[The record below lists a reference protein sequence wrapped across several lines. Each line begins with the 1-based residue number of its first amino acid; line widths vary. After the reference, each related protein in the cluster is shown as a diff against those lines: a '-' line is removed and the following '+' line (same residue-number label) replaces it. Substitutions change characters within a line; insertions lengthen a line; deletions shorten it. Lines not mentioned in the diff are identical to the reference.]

1 MEKIIY
7 SKYSNDRRRAFAIR
21 TDICV
26 AEDGQKCVYKS
37 ALFPE
42 GKKHMEM
49 MYQHYIDLCKIWAGT
64 GFEVVECRKTEEMGI
79 RFEYLDGKTLD
90 VLLDQLLEEN
100 RMEELENILLD
111 YVKKINNYSSGQ
123 LFVSS
128 DSFEHVFGKVD
139 LPSDLKSA
147 LVTNVDMIV
156 SNAFVVENGYKVID
170 HEWVFDFPIPAN
182 YVIFRVLYYY
192 MNSSSRRQVL
202 NARNLYEKANITKEE
217 MEVYIQMEKTF
228 QQYIL
233 GDRVKYNDFYSTIS
247 PGIEAGVNKF
257 KGVYVN
263 NLSKTDRMLHVFYSE
278 NEDMGEKDS
287 VYIRLRDESSVHA
300 ALEIDSRVRVIR
312 LDPGEHA
319 CVVEVKSLMYN
330 GKSIFQDSISGNW
343 NWRKG
348 WKFYFATTD
357 PQLIFNVCGGG
368 MLEVEMSIYQVSDMA
383 ADILGNEF
391 NLRQQK
397 IDRLSRELEEN
408 KAIIYAIENTKTW
421 KMHEKCCKMIKRGKK
436 NE

>member
-21 TDICV
+21 TDIRI

-49 MYQHYIDLCKIWAGT
+49 MYQHYIDLCKKLADT
-64 GFEVVECRKTEEMGI
+64 GFEVAECRKTEDMII
-79 RFEYLDGKTLD
+79 RFEYLEGKTLD

-100 RMEELENILLD
+100 RLEELEKILLD
-111 YVKKINNYSSGQ
+111 YVKIINNYSSDQ
-123 LFVSS
+123 LFIIS
-128 DSFEHVFGKVD
+128 DSFESVFGKVD
-139 LPSDLKSA
+139 LPSGLKSA
-147 LVTNVDMIV
+147 SVTNVDMIV

-170 HEWVFDFPIPAN
+170 YEWVFDFPIPAN
-182 YVIFRVLYYY
+182 YVVFRVLYYY

-202 NARNLYEKANITKEE
+202 NARNLYEKAGITKEE
-217 MEVYIQMEKTF
+217 IEVYTQMEMTF

-247 PGIEAGVNKF
+247 PGIEAGVDKF
-257 KGVYVN
+257 EGIYVDE
-263 NLSKTDRMLHVFYSE
+263 LSKTDRMLHVFYSE
-278 NEDMGEKDS
+278 NETMCEKDS
-287 VYIRLRDESSVHA
+287 VYIRLEDESNVCA
-300 ALEIDSRVRVIR
+300 ALEMDSKVRVIR

-319 CVVEVKSLMYN
+319 CVVEVKSIRYN
-330 GKSIFQDSISGNW
+330 GKSIFQDMVSGNW

-357 PQLIFNVCGGG
+357 PQLIFNVYGGG

-383 ADILGNEF
+383 SDILGNEYD
-391 NLRQQK
+391 LRQQK
-397 IDRLSRELEEN
+397 IDRLSRELEEK
-408 KAIIYAIENTKTW
+408 KAIIHAMENTKTW
-421 KMHEKCCKMIKRGKK
+421 KMHEKCCKVIKRGKK
-436 NE
+436 K